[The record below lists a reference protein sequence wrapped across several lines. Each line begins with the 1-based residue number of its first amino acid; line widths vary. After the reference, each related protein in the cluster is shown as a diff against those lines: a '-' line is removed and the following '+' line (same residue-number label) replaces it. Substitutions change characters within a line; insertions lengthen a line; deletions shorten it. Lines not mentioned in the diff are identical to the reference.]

1 MPIFSRFNPIKN
13 NYLKK
18 LEYYTIYVILPCFFT
33 KSSMRIIIA
42 GAGEV
47 GTHLAKM
54 LSNENHEILLID
66 TEEDRLRPIDSSLDV
81 LTYHGSAT
89 SVSLLQSVLSKKT
102 DLFIAVTHA
111 ESTNITSS
119 ILAKRLGALKTIARI
134 DNLEYLE
141 HSTEDFFKSLGIDSL
156 IYPELI
162 AAREVLGLLHETGTT
177 EFMEFSGGTL
187 AMYVQKLDEK
197 APIIN
202 KTLEE
207 IAITFKTDKYRA
219 VAIKRNDKTIIPR
232 GHERFMLGDL
242 VYVIST
248 HEGIDEMMKTSGKEN
263 FEAKSIMIL
272 GGSRIGKHVALYMQ
286 KTSEVKLID
295 SNIERCEALAEIL
308 EQTLIING
316 DCRNVDLL
324 EQEGLK
330 QMDAFVAVT
339 GNSETNIL
347 SCLLAKKMGVK
358 RTIAE
363 VENME
368 YINLAE
374 NTGIDTIINKKIS
387 AASRIFRHTTNPN
400 VTQVKYLTG
409 ADAEI
414 LEFNVPANS
423 KITKGTLR
431 SMDFPD
437 DAIVGGGTHDGV
449 PFIATGDTII
459 KANDKVVVFTLP
471 SAYDKISKFFT

>member
-1 MPIFSRFNPIKN
+1 
-13 NYLKK
+13 
-18 LEYYTIYVILPCFFT
+18 
-33 KSSMRIIIA
+33 MRIIIA

-66 TEEDRLRPIDSSLDV
+66 SEEDKLKPIDSSLDV

-89 SVSLLQSVLSKKT
+89 SVHLLQNAMKKKT
-102 DLFIAVTHA
+102 DLFIAVTHS
-111 ESTNITSS
+111 ENTNITSA

-141 HSTEDFFKSLGIDSL
+141 HANEEFFESLGIDSL

-177 EFMEFSGGTL
+177 EFMEFSGGKL

-202 KTLEE
+202 KSLEE
-207 IAITFKTDKYRA
+207 IAIKSKADKYRA
-219 VAIKRNDKTIIPR
+219 VAIKRGDHTIIPR
-232 GHERFMLGDL
+232 GDEQFQLGDL
-242 VYVIST
+242 VFVIST
-248 HEGIDEMMKTSGKEN
+248 HEGINEMMKTSGKEN
-263 FEAKSIMIL
+263 FEAKSIMIV

-286 KTSEVKLID
+286 KSSEVKLID
-295 SNIERCEALAEIL
+295 SSIERCEALAEIL
-308 EQTLIING
+308 ENTLIING
-316 DCRNVDLL
+316 DCRNAELL
-324 EQEGLK
+324 TREGIAN
-330 QMDAFVAVT
+330 MDCFIAVT

-347 SCLLAKKMGVK
+347 SCLLAKRMGVK
-358 RTIAE
+358 KAIAE

-368 YINLAE
+368 YISLAE
-374 NTGIDTIINKKIS
+374 NIGIDTIINKKIS

-409 ADAEI
+409 ADAEVI
-414 LEFNVPANS
+414 EFNVPANA

-431 SMDFPD
+431 SMDFPE
-437 DAIVGGGTHDGV
+437 DAIVGGGTRDGV

-459 KANDKVVVFTLP
+459 KVNDKVVVFTLP
-471 SAYDKISKFFT
+471 SAYDKLSRFFT

>member
-1 MPIFSRFNPIKN
+1 
-13 NYLKK
+13 
-18 LEYYTIYVILPCFFT
+18 
-33 KSSMRIIIA
+33 MRIVIA

-54 LSNENHEILLID
+54 LSNENHEIILID
-66 TEEDRLRPIDSSLDV
+66 PEEAYLKPVDSSLDL
-81 LTYHGSAT
+81 LTYEGSAT
-89 SVSLLQSVLSKKT
+89 SVRLLQDILRKKT
-102 DLFIAVTHA
+102 DLFIAVTHY
-111 ESTNITSS
+111 EDTNITAS
-119 ILAKRLGALKTIARI
+119 ILAKRFGAIKTIARI
-134 DNLEYLE
+134 DNLDYLE
-141 HSTEDFFKSLGIDSL
+141 HSTVDFFKSVGIDSL

-177 EFMEFSGGTL
+177 EFMEFSGGKL
-187 AMYVQKLDEK
+187 AMYVQKLDEN

-202 KTLEE
+202 QTLRE
-207 IAITFKTDKYRA
+207 IAMTNRTEKYRA
-219 VAIKRNDKTIIPR
+219 VAIKRNEVTIIPR
-232 GHERFMLGDL
+232 GNEQFLPGDM

-248 HEGIDEMMKTSGKEN
+248 REGIEEMMKTSGKQN
-263 FEAKSIMIL
+263 FEANSIMIL

-286 KTSEVKLID
+286 KSAQVKLIESD
-295 SNIERCEALAEIL
+295 IKRCEELAEIL
-308 EQTLIING
+308 DNTLIING
-316 DCRNVDLL
+316 DGRNVDLL
-324 EQEGLK
+324 EQEGITGI
-330 QMDAFVAVT
+330 DAFVAVT

-347 SCLLAKKMGVK
+347 SCLLAKRMGVK

-400 VTQVKYLTG
+400 VTQVKYMTG
-409 ADAEI
+409 TDAEV
-414 LEFNVPANS
+414 LEFNVPVRAR
-423 KITKGTLR
+423 ITRGTLR
-431 SMDFPD
+431 SLDFPK
-437 DAIVGGGTHDGV
+437 DAIVGGGTRDGE

-471 SAYDKISKFFT
+471 SAFEKVSKYFT

>member
-1 MPIFSRFNPIKN
+1 
-13 NYLKK
+13 
-18 LEYYTIYVILPCFFT
+18 
-33 KSSMRIIIA
+33 MRIIIA

-54 LSNENHEILLID
+54 LSNENHEIILID
-66 TEEDRLRPIDSSLDV
+66 PEESRLKPIDNSLDV
-81 LTYHGSAT
+81 LTFEGSAT
-89 SVSLLQSVLSKKT
+89 SVKILQDSLRKKT
-102 DLFIAVTHA
+102 DLFIAVTHS
-111 ESTNITSS
+111 EDTNITSS
-119 ILAKRLGALKTIARI
+119 ILAKRFGALKTIARI
-134 DNLEYLE
+134 DNIDYLE
-141 HSTEDFFKSLGIDSL
+141 HSTLEFFKSLGIDSL

-162 AAREVLGLLHETGTT
+162 AAREVLGLLHETGAND
-177 EFMEFSGGTL
+177 FMEFSGGKL

-202 KTLEE
+202 KSLQE
-207 IAITFKTDKYRA
+207 ISVSHRTDKYRA
-219 VAIKRNDKTIIPR
+219 VAIKRAGKTIIPR
-232 GHERFMLGDL
+232 GNEQFQLGDM

-272 GGSRIGKHVALYMQ
+272 GGSRIGKHIALYMQ
-286 KTSEVKLID
+286 KTCEVKLID
-295 SNIERCEALAEIL
+295 SDIRKCEDLAEIL
-308 EQTLIING
+308 HDTLIING
-316 DCRNVDLL
+316 DGRNVDLL
-324 EQEGLK
+324 EQEAITK
-330 QMDAFVAVT
+330 IDAFVAVT

-358 RTIAE
+358 KTIAE

-400 VTQVKYLTG
+400 VTQVKYMTG
-409 ADAEI
+409 TDAEVF
-414 LEFNVPANS
+414 EFNVPANS

-431 SMDFPD
+431 SIDFPK
-437 DAIVGGGTHDGV
+437 DAIVGGGTRDGI

-459 KANDKVVVFTLP
+459 RANDKVVVFTLP
-471 SAYDKISKFFT
+471 SAYDKLSNYFT

>member
-1 MPIFSRFNPIKN
+1 
-13 NYLKK
+13 
-18 LEYYTIYVILPCFFT
+18 
-33 KSSMRIIIA
+33 MRIIIA

-54 LSNENHEILLID
+54 LSNENHEIILID
-66 TEEDRLRPIDSSLDV
+66 PEEIRLKPIDSSLDV
-81 LTYHGSAT
+81 MTQEGSAT
-89 SVSLLQSVLSKKT
+89 SVKTLQDSLTKKT
-102 DLFIAVTHA
+102 DLFIAVTHS
-111 ESTNITSS
+111 EDTNIISS
-119 ILAKRLGALKTIARI
+119 ILAKRFGAIKTIARI
-134 DNLEYLE
+134 DNLDYLE
-141 HSTEDFFKSLGIDSL
+141 HSTLEFFKSIGIDSL

-162 AAREVLGLLHETGTT
+162 AAREVLGLLHETGATD
-177 EFMEFSGGTL
+177 FMEFSGGQL
-187 AMYVQKLDEK
+187 IMYVQRLDK
-197 APIIN
+197 KSPILN
-202 KTLEE
+202 KSLQE
-207 IAITFKTDKYRA
+207 ISISNRTDKYRA
-219 VAIKRNDKTIIPR
+219 VAIKRTGQTIIPR
-232 GHERFMLGDL
+232 GNEHFQLGDL

-286 KTSEVKLID
+286 KACEVKLID
-295 SNIERCEALAEIL
+295 SDIKKCEDLAEIL
-308 EQTLIING
+308 DNTLIING
-316 DCRNVDLL
+316 DGRNVDLL
-324 EQEGLK
+324 EQEGITK
-330 QMDAFVAVT
+330 IDAFVAVT

-358 RTIAE
+358 KTIAE

-400 VTQVKYLTG
+400 VTQVKYMAGT
-409 ADAEI
+409 DAEV
-414 LEFNVPANS
+414 LEFNVPSNS

-431 SMDFPD
+431 SIDFPK
-437 DAIVGGGTHDGV
+437 DAIVGGGTRDGV

-471 SAYDKISKFFT
+471 SAYEKISKYFT